1 MPIRQDTYSPDMD
14 ERSFR
19 LFVESYSDDLLYYAC
34 YLVSSREEAEE
45 IVSDVFLDVWKHRS
59 HLSEIQDMKAW
70 LLTLVHNRSISCL
83 RQRAR
88 VPDSVLLEDVGANAL
103 PSDLQTPDEHL
114 ISREEIAR
122 INRVIN
128 QFPPRC
134 RQVFVL
140 AKIEKLPYKEIAR
153 MLGISVKTIDNH
165 IASALRQIRAVL
177 EK

>member
-1 MPIRQDTYSPDMD
+1 MD

-45 IVSDVFLDVWKHRS
+45 IVSDVFLDVWKRRS

>member
-1 MPIRQDTYSPDMD
+1 MD

-45 IVSDVFLDVWKHRS
+45 IVSDVFLDVWKRRS
-59 HLSEIQDMKAW
+59 HLPEIQDMKAW

-88 VPDSVLLEDVGANAL
+88 VPDSVLLEEVGANAL

>member
-1 MPIRQDTYSPDMD
+1 MD

-45 IVSDVFLDVWKHRS
+45 IVSDVFLDVWKRRS

-88 VPDSVLLEDVGANAL
+88 VPDSVLLEEVGANAL

-177 EK
+177 E

>member
-1 MPIRQDTYSPDMD
+1 MD

-45 IVSDVFLDVWKHRS
+45 IVSDVFLDVWKRRS

-88 VPDSVLLEDVGANAL
+88 VPDSVLLEEVGANAL

>member
-45 IVSDVFLDVWKHRS
+45 IVSDVFLDVWKRRS

-88 VPDSVLLEDVGANAL
+88 VPDSVLLEEVGANAL